1 MTFKTE
7 RKKLVVL
14 ASIIIVALI
23 ASLLILFM
31 NYSPKYNKNN
41 HPEANETKPASDKN
55 SKKLI
60 NSAMENRQKPS
71 ENQPEKSPKSA
82 QKQESSAENLHG
94 VAIGARYKLNIKPQ
108 LQQKWYFC
116 APTTVS
122 MMLSARNI
130 AADQTILA
138 QEMGTYEP
146 FGTHN
151 RDAVRVLNKHMFGYE
166 LPQAG
171 QAGYRLE
178 TVKTVDQKTI
188 ELFKQRLIKN
198 TKDGYPM
205 YYTINPAKVYPG
217 ANNSEHN
224 VAGAGYIAT
233 PDGTDVAL
241 IYYIDPYPNFQDPV
255 YGGLKVMTPE
265 ELLQATVGVSEP
277 NYAW

>member
-1 MTFKTE
+1 MIGVAKNKIWIAVVVIPVSIIF
-7 RKKLVVL
+7 LVVL
-14 ASIIIVALI
+14 K
-23 ASLLILFM
+23 
-31 NYSPKYNKNN
+31 NYSTQQPNVIFSRPEENKKSQDNDFKQKSQNLEIKSIKKNN
-41 HPEANETKPASDKN
+41 
-55 SKKLI
+55 
-60 NSAMENRQKPS
+60 
-71 ENQPEKSPKSA
+71 
-82 QKQESSAENLHG
+82 G
-94 VAIGARYKLNIKPQ
+94 VAIGARHKLDIKLQ

-130 AADQTILA
+130 VADQVILA

-151 RDAVRVLNKHMFGYE
+151 RDAIRVLNKHMFGYE

-205 YYTINPAKVYPG
+205 YYTINPAKVYSG

>member
-1 MTFKTE
+1 
-7 RKKLVVL
+7 
-14 ASIIIVALI
+14 
-23 ASLLILFM
+23 
-31 NYSPKYNKNN
+31 
-41 HPEANETKPASDKN
+41 
-55 SKKLI
+55 
-60 NSAMENRQKPS
+60 
-71 ENQPEKSPKSA
+71 
-82 QKQESSAENLHG
+82 
-94 VAIGARYKLNIKPQ
+94 
-108 LQQKWYFC
+108 
-116 APTTVS
+116 

-130 AADQTILA
+130 VADQVILA

-151 RDAVRVLNKHMFGYE
+151 RDAIRVLNKHMFGYE
-166 LPQAG
+166 VPQAG

>member
-1 MTFKTE
+1 MTFKTK
-7 RKKLVVL
+7 RKKLAVL

-41 HPEANETKPASDKN
+41 HPEANETKPVPDKD
-55 SKKLI
+55 SKKPTD
-60 NSAMENRQKPS
+60 SAMENKQKPS
-71 ENQPEKSPKSA
+71 ENQSEKSLKSA

-94 VAIGARYKLNIKPQ
+94 VAIGARYKLDIKPQ

-151 RDAVRVLNKHMFGYE
+151 RDAIRVLNKHMFGYE

>member
-41 HPEANETKPASDKN
+41 HPEANETKPESDKN

-60 NSAMENRQKPS
+60 DSAMENKQKPS

-94 VAIGARYKLNIKPQ
+94 VAIGARCKLDIKPQ

-138 QEMGTYEP
+138 REMGTYES

-151 RDAVRVLNKHMFGYE
+151 SDAVRVLNKHMFGYE
-166 LPQAG
+166 LAASRSSG
-171 QAGYRLE
+171 LSARNG
-178 TVKTVDQKTI
+178 
-188 ELFKQRLIKN
+188 KN
-198 TKDGYPM
+198 SR
-205 YYTINPAKVYPG
+205 
-217 ANNSEHN
+217 SEN
-224 VAGAGYIAT
+224 
-233 PDGTDVAL
+233 D
-241 IYYIDPYPNFQDPV
+241 
-255 YGGLKVMTPE
+255 
-265 ELLQATVGVSEP
+265 
-277 NYAW
+277 